1 MSMNFGHRRFTSQ
14 LDAYVDGE
22 LSVTSFSAVQAH
34 LHDCPDCSAHV
45 RMLIAMKNSLGR
57 VANPYHAP

>member
-1 MSMNFGHRRFTSQ
+1 MMMLGHRRYARQ

-22 LSVTSFSAVQAH
+22 LARAHAAGIEHH

-45 RMLIAMKNSLGR
+45 KFLYAMKRSLHRMTGSYTS
-57 VANPYHAP
+57 AW